1 MKAEDKKIVIASI
14 TMIVLLGFF
23 SYLRW
28 SDFKISDAHFSL
40 SFENNNIETPSMED
54 LLPEDLLQE
63 ENEKI
68 DPQEKEYDTIII
80 DEEIVFQNPSEWE
93 AIEIDEELQDEK
105 IKFLFASKSES
116 LFRPSSVAVLNVES
130 SEIEEAIEIMKE
142 KIEIDGLVMSL
153 KEKEEEENYLLLDF
167 KNTHGETVSYTKK
180 KALFRNETFYIFSV
194 TVFEEK
200 WPLKK
205 DLVNYLLSQV
215 SISD

>member
-1 MKAEDKKIVIASI
+1 MKVEDKKIVITSI
-14 TMIVLLGFF
+14 VMIVLLGLF

-28 SDFKISDAHFSL
+28 SDFRLSDAHFSL
-40 SFENNNIETPSMED
+40 SFENSNIEAPSMED

-63 ENEKI
+63 EKEKI

-105 IKFLFASKSES
+105 IKFLFASKSQS
-116 LFRPSSVAVLNVES
+116 IFRPSSVAVLNVEA
-130 SEIEEAIEIMKE
+130 SEIEEAIGIMKE
-142 KIEIDGLVMSL
+142 KIEVDGLVMNL
-153 KEKEEEENYLLLDF
+153 KEKEEEKNYLLLDF
-167 KNTHGETVSYTKK
+167 KNIHGETVSYTKK
-180 KALFRNETFYIFSV
+180 KALLRNETFYIFSV